1 MELIHPILDSD
12 YEDDDILE
20 PETSFSRVFNTF
32 VNQWCIK
39 NVFKLAFRFHAFPEI
54 SEILESHAQKNSN
67 FQHYHETQ
75 KLQITV
81 FWSNRKI

>member
-1 MELIHPILDSD
+1 MELVHPILDSD

-39 NVFKLAFRFHAFPEI
+39 NVYKLAFRFHAFPEI
-54 SEILESHAQKNSN
+54 SEIMESHAQKNS
-67 FQHYHETQ
+67 
-75 KLQITV
+75 KITV